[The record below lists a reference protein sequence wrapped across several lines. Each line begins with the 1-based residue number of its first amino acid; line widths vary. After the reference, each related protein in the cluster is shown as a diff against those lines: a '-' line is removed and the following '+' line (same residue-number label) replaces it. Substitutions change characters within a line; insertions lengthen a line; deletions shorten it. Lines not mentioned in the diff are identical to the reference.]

1 MTLFLCFFVE
11 EVQRQQAPGASY
23 EQRQR
28 ANTKA
33 EQIYTDLVDDNRC
46 DLSCHRA
53 CANCGRA
60 LLESAEE
67 AFSIKGLDT
76 NSNAKWLLLPCGEA
90 SHN

>member
-1 MTLFLCFFVE
+1 MTFFSFFVV

-33 EQIYTDLVDDNRC
+33 DQIYTDLVDDNRC

-67 AFSIKGLDT
+67 AFSIKGI
-76 NSNAKWLLLPCGEA
+76 NSIAKWLLLPCW
-90 SHN
+90 